1 MGILKEDSR
10 VKSIS
15 LKENEIHIYFRGNS
29 LEEAELLK
37 KIVDAGI
44 QLHSFYREA
53 GKMENILG
61 KEGKGE
67 RSLIS
72 YER

>member
-1 MGILKEDSR
+1 M
-10 VKSIS
+10 
-15 LKENEIHIYFRGNS
+15 
-29 LEEAELLK
+29 EEAELLK

-44 QLHSFYREA
+44 QLHSFSREA

>member
-1 MGILKEDSR
+1 M
-10 VKSIS
+10 
-15 LKENEIHIYFRGNS
+15 
-29 LEEAELLK
+29 EEAELLK

-44 QLHSFYREA
+44 RLYSFYREA